1 MKEKTVYE
9 SNVVDYDTGEVKTRT
24 WLRAK
29 NLDVDTFVRAYVQ
42 DVSKLA
48 KCSRAEQ
55 SVILCG
61 LKYIDYDTNELYLNA
76 ARRLEICDCAN
87 LTKNTVNMAIS
98 ALYRKNILIKDA
110 DTKKIVLNPKLYF
123 FGTDI
128 SRAKAL
134 ELTLRYELNV
144 ESNNKKYGI

>member
-1 MKEKTVYE
+1 MKEKVVYE
-9 SNVVDYDTGEVKTRT
+9 SNVVDYETGEVMSRT

-29 NLDVDTFVRAYVQ
+29 NLPTDSFIRTYVE

-48 KCSRAEQ
+48 RCSRAEQ
-55 SVILCG
+55 AVILCS
-61 LKYIDYDTNELYLNA
+61 LKYVDYNTNELYLNP
-76 ARRLEICDCAN
+76 ARRLEVCDCAN

-98 ALYRKNILIKDA
+98 TLYRKNVFIKDA
-110 DTKKIVLNPKLYF
+110 DTKKIVLNPKLFF

-134 ELTLRYELNV
+134 ELTLRYELNTDT
-144 ESNNKKYGI
+144 NN